1 MISYLCCRETSSRE
15 PSKGLQGLQDCIL
28 ASSKKE
34 NAVSIKENRDLPKS
48 AKKKSITFLC
58 LMSQLKYLQRHF

>member
-1 MISYLCCRETSSRE
+1 MVCMISYMCCRETSSWE

-34 NAVSIKENRDLPKS
+34 NAVSIKENRDLPKNS
-48 AKKKSITFLC
+48 KKRKV
-58 LMSQLKYLQRHF
+58 